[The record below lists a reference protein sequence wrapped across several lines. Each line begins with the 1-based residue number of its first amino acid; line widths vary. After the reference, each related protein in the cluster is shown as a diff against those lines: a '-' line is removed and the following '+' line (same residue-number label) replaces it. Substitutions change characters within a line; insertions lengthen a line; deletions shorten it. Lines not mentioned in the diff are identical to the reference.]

1 MGRHREE
8 FTRAGS
14 IADVFI
20 EKVAVHVALYQPPVR
35 NVQEIR
41 YLPRAMI
48 SIRRGAV
55 DAPQSFTD
63 RTLSSA
69 NFDMTAVRRDKNVNE
84 ALHLIMLKE
93 K

>member
-1 MGRHREE
+1 
-8 FTRAGS
+8 
-14 IADVFI
+14 
-20 EKVAVHVALYQPPVR
+20 
-35 NVQEIR
+35 
-41 YLPRAMI
+41 MI

-84 ALHLIMLKE
+84 ALHLIMLEE
-93 K
+93 KQVGDNGRLSRENETQCQAGQ